1 MKKYRIKDNTLALVP
16 FNKNKTIAYEDHNYY
31 IIDDRVANVINDNC
45 EYYGSSIDGRL
56 KGTYSLVGFSYK
68 APIVMSEDN
77 KMIFFPTCSPR
88 LKDCAWINLKNI
100 LDISKLNDKTV
111 IKFLNHE
118 EINIDFS
125 FNIIKNQY
133 YKSLLL
139 NNALKNRKKEK

>member
-100 LDISKLNDKTV
+100 LDISKLND
-111 IKFLNHE
+111 
-118 EINIDFS
+118 
-125 FNIIKNQY
+125 IIKTFDV
-133 YKSLLL
+133 
-139 NNALKNRKKEK
+139 RMCEKLVLPPTYHIYLTTNSNLQPKG